1 MLGVVLGLIL
11 GESDAPVER
20 EPDISERFKGK
31 DSLTEFPTSN
41 QEVTEEVLMLI
52 RPGILL
58 PF

>member
-1 MLGVVLGLIL
+1 MLGLIL

-41 QEVTEEVLMLI
+41 QVVTEEVLMLI

>member
-1 MLGVVLGLIL
+1 MVLGLIL